1 MSLCGELEISQ
12 DEMSRAI
19 KSVIRSADLV
29 LKYEESMAEAIEIH
43 KESVEL
49 FDDIYQRFLEIHK
62 IST

>member
-12 DEMSRAI
+12 DEMARAI
-19 KSVIRSADLV
+19 KSIIRSADIV
-29 LKYEESMAEAIEIH
+29 LKYEESMADVIKIH

>member
-12 DEMSRAI
+12 DEMARAI
-19 KSVIRSADLV
+19 KSVIKSADLV
-29 LKYEESMAEAIEIH
+29 LQFQQSMGESIEVH
-43 KESVEL
+43 KQSVQL